1 MMAIPAGAE
10 ARDWVGKFLDPW
22 EWLGLAAQLCFAGRF
37 AYQWWKS
44 EKAGTVV
51 LPVLFWYLSIAGG
64 VLMLVYAIRIGSLAI
79 VVAQSTGLFFYLRNL
94 FIASRK
100 KSAAG

>member
-10 ARDWVGKFLDPW
+10 ARDWVGKFLDP
-22 EWLGLAAQLCFAGRF
+22 
-37 AYQWWKS
+37 WKS